1 MATDEKTT
9 LQELEDPNAPG
20 MGSALLAIVVM
31 LLSTV
36 VLAVLVYLVMLPIQS
51 IPRYHQKAQSA
62 ESVPPPVE
70 SQKKLPTTPPAK

>member
-51 IPRYHQKAQSA
+51 IPRHHPKA
-62 ESVPPPVE
+62 ESVPAPAE